1 MLNDILQ
8 GLVRGQSEFTLDLLL
23 GLLLTVKRVA
33 MIVEDVNISAPR
45 IRLLLI

>member
-1 MLNDILQ
+1 MLNDIL
-8 GLVRGQSEFTLDLLL
+8 RGQSEFTLDLLL

-33 MIVEDVNISAPR
+33 MSVEDVYISAPR